1 MSFLGI
7 ETLGGARMIELLN
20 EADPRMSEIRT
31 AQAFVDLINR
41 CIATI
46 EDEVGQQVNR
56 GTLITLVM
64 QWWDSIGRDSIDA
77 RMIELL
83 DEIDARMIE
92 LLDEMGL
99 RVSEV
104 KILADFDDFVKRCIA
119 SEDEVGQ
126 QVHRDPMTF
135 LVMQWRDSTFL
146 AMQWRDSI
154 GGGIRLE
161 GRTNDPNKGKAGH
174 SQ

>member
-1 MSFLGI
+1 M
-7 ETLGGARMIELLN
+7 
-20 EADPRMSEIRT
+20 
-31 AQAFVDLINR
+31 INR

-64 QWWDSIGRDSIDA
+64 QWWDS
-77 RMIELL
+77 
-83 DEIDARMIE
+83 IDARMIE

-154 GGGIRLE
+154 GGVATAKCCVFYNQNR
-161 GRTNDPNKGKAGH
+161 RC
-174 SQ
+174 QMC